1 MNKKKINI
9 IVGVAIVALIGV
21 FAATKLGNKDNEGE
35 KGETIKIIHTAG
47 ETEVPKNP
55 EKVVVL
61 DYASLDIMDS
71 LDIKGLV
78 GLPKKNLPT
87 YLSEY
92 KEEKYTDLGGLKEFS
107 LEVINEIKPNLI
119 IIEGRQADYYEEL
132 SAIAPTIQLGTDTT
146 KYLESLESNVNIIGQ
161 IFGKEDAA
169 TSKLKELN
177 KRVEE
182 VGKKIKEQGF
192 NALATIIT
200 DGSMSVYGAGSR
212 FSIIFEKFGFVP
224 TDENIEVS
232 KHGQNITYEYL
243 LAKNPNYLFVVDKSA
258 GTSGSEDYSAAKEVI
273 ENELVKTTDTYENGN
288 IVYLNAQAW
297 YVGGAGLQAADLIIE
312 DMEGITK

>member
-1 MNKKKINI
+1 MNKKKISI

-182 VGKKIKEQGF
+182 VGKKVKEQGF

-258 GTSGSEDYSAAKEVI
+258 GISGSEDYSAAKEVI
-273 ENELVKTTDTYENGN
+273 ENELVKTTDTYKNGN